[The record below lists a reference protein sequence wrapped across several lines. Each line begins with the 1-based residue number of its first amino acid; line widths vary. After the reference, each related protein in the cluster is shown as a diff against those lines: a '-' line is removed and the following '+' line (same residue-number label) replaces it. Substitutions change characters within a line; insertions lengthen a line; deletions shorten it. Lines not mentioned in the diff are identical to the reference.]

1 MICELFVDG
10 SLHGVIVS
18 DHEITVGV
26 NGHILGDIQ
35 ATRVVIHGHV
45 EGNID
50 ADQVYIQ
57 SDGYLLGTVIAN
69 KLVVDPS
76 AVFDGESHIKN
87 SKAQR

>member
-1 MICELFVDG
+1 M
-10 SLHGVIVS
+10 IVS

-26 NGHILGDIQ
+26 NGHIVGDIQ

-57 SDGYLLGTVIAN
+57 SEGYLLGTVIAN

-76 AVFDGESHIKN
+76 AVFDGESHIRN
-87 SKAQR
+87 VRETY